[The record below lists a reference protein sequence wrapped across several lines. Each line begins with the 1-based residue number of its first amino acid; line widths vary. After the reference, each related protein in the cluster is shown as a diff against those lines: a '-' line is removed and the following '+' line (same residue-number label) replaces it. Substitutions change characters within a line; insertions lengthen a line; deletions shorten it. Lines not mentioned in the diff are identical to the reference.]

1 VLLFAIAASA
11 GDIAAMR
18 VRALIGATFV
28 AWALLPALALVASAD
43 EDPPLRPVDAG
54 PPLRPP
60 LTVLRA
66 VEKAPPTA
74 TVSAEQPKKE
84 LIVLVGGYGTGPD
97 SHVFDALTA
106 RIAQD
111 NRYQVVVFGHDL
123 GSYDTFGAVDANA
136 DELRDSIRSVSG
148 SYDGVHIVTHSMGG
162 VVADRA
168 FARGLSV
175 SDGVTTYVAWA
186 SPHNGSGAAE
196 AMQTTLAVSG
206 PGRSDTRAFTTTH
219 FRDPDSDAVRDLARA
234 RAVAPPH
241 GVVRLDLRL
250 ATDALV
256 SGADARD
263 PGVASRVLLPTS
275 LGELEGHGGILQSE
289 QALDLTL
296 ATIKTRS
303 VPPDRRGRVLL
314 AASDMVADTIESYA
328 HVVIGGVC
336 TLCFI
341 GGVAG
346 LWGRTFRR
354 AVPWPPVGE

>member
-1 VLLFAIAASA
+1 
-11 GDIAAMR
+11 MR
-18 VRALIGATFV
+18 VRALIGATLV
-28 AWALLPALALVASAD
+28 GGAILPALALVASAD
-43 EDPPLRPVDAG
+43 EDPPLRAVDAG

-66 VEKAPPTA
+66 VEKAPTSA
-74 TVSAEQPKKE
+74 VSVEQTKKE
-84 LIVLVGGYGTGPD
+84 LVVLVGGYGTGPD
-97 SHVFDALTA
+97 SHVFDALRA

-111 NRYQVVVFGHDL
+111 SRYEVVVFGHDL

-136 DELRDSIRSVSG
+136 EQLRDTIRSVSG
-148 SYDGVHIVTHSMGG
+148 SYDVVHIVTHSMGG

-168 FARGLSV
+168 CARGLSV

-186 SPHNGSGAAE
+186 SPHNGSGAAQ

-206 PGRSDTRAFTTTH
+206 PGRGDVRAFTTSY

-234 RAVAPPH
+234 RAVAPPL

-256 SGADARD
+256 TGADARD

-296 ATIKTRS
+296 ETIKTRS
-303 VPPDRRGRVLL
+303 VPPDRRGRVAL
-314 AASDMVADTIESYA
+314 AASDMVADTVDGYA
-328 HVVIGGVC
+328 HVVLGGVC

-346 LWGRTFRR
+346 LWRRTFRR
-354 AVPWPPVGE
+354 AVPWPPMSE